1 MITVYSK
8 SECPNCTRAKN
19 LLNDKGVRYVEIDI
33 EADSEA
39 RVFLVDQGFRSV
51 PQIEVDGVFLDG
63 GLAGLTKQSPEFFD
77 QQREVG

>member
-63 GLAGLTKQSPEFFD
+63 GLAGLTKQSAEFFD